1 MDNNIEKFLETIN
14 SSIMT
19 GGNDDESEYDTQS
32 ELTETVDESVTYDSD
47 EETIQIDAKELQ
59 DFKSLV
65 KSWITYDDEIRT
77 LQQSVKDRKKQRD
90 TLAPVILEFMN
101 SHRIDDLNTQD
112 GGKLEYKVTKHKK
125 PINKQTLRS
134 KLAEYF
140 RNMTKSEEAVK
151 YVYDNRDT
159 TEKISLRRKVK
170 KADKNKLKI

>member
-32 ELTETVDESVTYDSD
+32 ELTETLDESVTYDSD

-90 TLAPVILEFMN
+90 YLE
-101 SHRIDDLNTQD
+101 S
-112 GGKLEYKVTKHKK
+112 
-125 PINKQTLRS
+125 
-134 KLAEYF
+134 
-140 RNMTKSEEAVK
+140 
-151 YVYDNRDT
+151 
-159 TEKISLRRKVK
+159 
-170 KADKNKLKI
+170 